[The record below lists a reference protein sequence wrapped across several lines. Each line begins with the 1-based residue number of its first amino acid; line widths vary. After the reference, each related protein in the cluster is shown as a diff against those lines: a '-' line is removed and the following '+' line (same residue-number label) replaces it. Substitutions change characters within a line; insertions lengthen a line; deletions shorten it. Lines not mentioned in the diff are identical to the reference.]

1 MIDCFVLNA
10 GYLAQ
15 GSKKDRAIKI
25 LATERSTMKVDQYT
39 VNVPPGSV
47 LPESSLKLAFLL
59 KNKELLVQ
67 QTNVHKI
74 TFKSNLR
81 CFRFFRWTILVPP
94 VIYLSLLIFK
104 YNRDAPLRSFASTTV
119 EQNDKGLAIENL
131 FMELE
136 AVTADKRDLEHYKE
150 IDRSIKDAEEAENQ
164 ENPRTL
170 LENIFQRADTN
181 EDRLLDIQELAKWIH
196 TKITE
201 HISRAMKENVGLF
214 TAIDNNPRN
223 GEVSWEEY
231 HMHFLRSHGFPES
244 YVSSHDKKHSDMS
257 RTLKESIMRDRARWA
272 EAARNDPERLELDEF
287 LAFTHPESSHR
298 ALLQMV
304 EDLFEKFDRDGD
316 EQLTED
322 EFSDLPSE
330 GMGLDLKEDK
340 REAVGGSDDR
350 RKEFRHLIDKNKDG
364 KADRTEL
371 LMYIDPRNP
380 RHAIQEAQHLISVS
394 DTNLD
399 GKLNLSEILSKMDLF
414 LGSKMVDTERSFHDE
429 F

>member
-1 MIDCFVLNA
+1 MYFSYFIHKF
-10 GYLAQ
+10 
-15 GSKKDRAIKI
+15 
-25 LATERSTMKVDQYT
+25 T
-39 VNVPPGSV
+39 
-47 LPESSLKLAFLL
+47 LK
-59 KNKELLVQ
+59 
-67 QTNVHKI
+67 
-74 TFKSNLR
+74 SDLR
-81 CFRFFRWTILVPP
+81 CFRSLRWTILVPL
-94 VIYLSLLIFK
+94 VIYLSLLFIK
-104 YNRDAPLRSFASTTV
+104 YNKNVPLKSLTPAKT
-119 EQNDKGLAIENL
+119 EQDNEGSMIENL
-131 FMELE
+131 FVELE
-136 AVTADKRDLEHYKE
+136 AVTADKKDLEWTDYREVDQNIKE
-150 IDRSIKDAEEAENQ
+150 VEEAENQ

-170 LENIFQRADTN
+170 LEDIFQRADT
-181 EDRLLDIQELAKWIH
+181 DQDQLLDIQELAKWIH

-201 HISRAMKENVGLF
+201 HISRAMRENIGLF

-231 HMHFLRSHGFPES
+231 HAYFLKSHGFPES
-244 YVSSHDKKHSDMS
+244 YVSSHDKKHGDMS

-272 EAARNDPERLELDEF
+272 EAARNDPERLALDEF

-340 REAVGGSDDR
+340 HEAVGGSEDR
-350 RKEFRHLIDKNKDG
+350 RKEFKHLIDKNKNG

-399 GKLNLSEILSKMDLF
+399 EKLNLSEILSKMELF

>member
-1 MIDCFVLNA
+1 MENFKFWGCI
-10 GYLAQ
+10 
-15 GSKKDRAIKI
+15 
-25 LATERSTMKVDQYT
+25 M
-39 VNVPPGSV
+39 
-47 LPESSLKLAFLL
+47 
-59 KNKELLVQ
+59 
-67 QTNVHKI
+67 VHKV
-74 TFKSNLR
+74 TFKSDLR
-81 CFRFFRWTILVPP
+81 CFRFLRWTILVPL
-94 VIYLSLLIFK
+94 VIYLSLLFFK
-104 YNRDAPLRSFASTTV
+104 YNRNVPLRSLTSTTAV
-119 EQNDKGLAIENL
+119 QDNKGLMIENL
-131 FMELE
+131 LIELE

-150 IDRSIKDAEEAENQ
+150 IDKNIKDVEVAENQ
-164 ENPRTL
+164 GNLKTL
-170 LENIFQRADTN
+170 LENIFQRADT
-181 EDRLLDIQELAKWIH
+181 DQDQLLDIQELARWIH
-196 TKITE
+196 TKIIE

-223 GEVSWEEY
+223 GEISWEEY
-231 HMHFLRSHGFPES
+231 HAHFLRSHGFPES
-244 YVSSHDKKHSDMS
+244 YVSSHDKKHSNMS

-272 EAARNDPERLELDEF
+272 EAAKNDPERLTLDEF

-350 RKEFRHLIDKNKDG
+350 RKEFRHLIDKNKNG

-371 LMYIDPRNP
+371 LMYVDPRNP
-380 RHAIQEAQHLISVS
+380 RHAIQEAQYLIGLS

-399 GKLNLSEILSKMDLF
+399 EKLNLFEILSKIDLF

>member
-1 MIDCFVLNA
+1 M
-10 GYLAQ
+10 YL
-15 GSKKDRAIKI
+15 S
-25 LATERSTMKVDQYT
+25 Y
-39 VNVPPGSV
+39 
-47 LPESSLKLAFLL
+47 F
-59 KNKELLVQ
+59 
-67 QTNVHKI
+67 VHKI
-74 TFKSNLR
+74 TCNSQLR
-81 CFRFFRWTILVPP
+81 CLRFLRWTILVPLI
-94 VIYLSLLIFK
+94 IYLSLLFVK
-104 YNRDAPLRSFASTTV
+104 YNKKVPLKSLTSPSAEKDSEGTM
-119 EQNDKGLAIENL
+119 IENL
-131 FMELE
+131 FVELE
-136 AVTADKRDLEHYKE
+136 AVTANKRDLERYRE
-150 IDRSIKDAEEAENQ
+150 MGLDRRDEQSIREAEEAENH

-170 LENIFQRADTN
+170 LEDIFQRADT
-181 EDRLLDIQELAKWIH
+181 DRNQLLDIQELAKWIH

-201 HISRAMKENVGLF
+201 HISRAMRENVGLF

-231 HMHFLRSHGFPES
+231 HAYFLRSHGFPDS
-244 YVSSHDKKHSDMS
+244 YVNSHDKKHSDMS

-272 EAARNDPERLELDEF
+272 EAARNDPERLALDEF

-330 GMGLDLKEDK
+330 GIGLDLREDK
-340 REAVGGSDDR
+340 HETVGGSQDR
-350 RKEFRHLIDKNKDG
+350 RKEFRHLIDKNKNG

-380 RHAIQEAQHLISVS
+380 RHAIQEAQHLINLS

-414 LGSKMVDTERSFHDE
+414 LGSKMVDTEGSFHDE

>member
-1 MIDCFVLNA
+1 MYFSYFI
-10 GYLAQ
+10 
-15 GSKKDRAIKI
+15 
-25 LATERSTMKVDQYT
+25 
-39 VNVPPGSV
+39 
-47 LPESSLKLAFLL
+47 
-59 KNKELLVQ
+59 
-67 QTNVHKI
+67 HKF
-74 TFKSNLR
+74 TCKSDLR
-81 CFRFFRWTILVPP
+81 CFRFLRWTVLVPL
-94 VIYLSLLIFK
+94 VIYLCLLFVKYRRNVPLKSLT
-104 YNRDAPLRSFASTTV
+104 STTT
-119 EQNDKGLAIENL
+119 ERDNEGSMIENL
-131 FMELE
+131 FVELE
-136 AVTADKRDLEHYKE
+136 AVTANRRD
-150 IDRSIKDAEEAENQ
+150 IDRYKDIDQNIREVEEAENQ

-170 LENIFQRADTN
+170 LKDIFQRADT
-181 EDRLLDIQELAKWIH
+181 DQDQLLDIQELATWIH
-196 TKITE
+196 SKITE
-201 HISRAMKENVGLF
+201 HISRAMRENVGLF

-231 HMHFLRSHGFPES
+231 HAYFLRSHGFPES
-244 YVSSHDKKHSDMS
+244 YVNSHDKKHSDMS

-272 EAARNDPERLELDEF
+272 EAARNDPERLTLDEF

-330 GMGLDLKEDK
+330 GVGLDLKEDK
-340 REAVGGSDDR
+340 REAIGGSEDR
-350 RKEFRHLIDKNKDG
+350 RKEFKHLIDKNKNG

-380 RHAIQEAQHLISVS
+380 RHAIQEAQHLINVS
-394 DTNLD
+394 DTDLD

-414 LGSKMVDTERSFHDE
+414 LGSKMVDTEKSFHDE

>member
-1 MIDCFVLNA
+1 MWWSCIVKGEPA
-10 GYLAQ
+10 MYL
-15 GSKKDRAIKI
+15 S
-25 LATERSTMKVDQYT
+25 Y
-39 VNVPPGSV
+39 
-47 LPESSLKLAFLL
+47 F
-59 KNKELLVQ
+59 
-67 QTNVHKI
+67 VHKV
-74 TFKSNLR
+74 TFKSDLR
-81 CFRFFRWTILVPP
+81 CFRFLRWTILVPL
-94 VIYLSLLIFK
+94 VIYLSLLFFK
-104 YNRDAPLRSFASTTV
+104 YNRNVPLRSLTSTTAV
-119 EQNDKGLAIENL
+119 QDNKGLMIENL
-131 FMELE
+131 LIELE

-150 IDRSIKDAEEAENQ
+150 IDKNIKDVEVAENQ
-164 ENPRTL
+164 GNLKTL
-170 LENIFQRADTN
+170 LENIFQRADT
-181 EDRLLDIQELAKWIH
+181 DQDQLLDIQELARWIH
-196 TKITE
+196 TKIIE

-223 GEVSWEEY
+223 GEISWEEY
-231 HMHFLRSHGFPES
+231 HAHFLRSHGFPES
-244 YVSSHDKKHSDMS
+244 YVSSHDKKHSNMS

-272 EAARNDPERLELDEF
+272 EAAKNDPERLTLDEF

-350 RKEFRHLIDKNKDG
+350 RKEFRHLIDKNKNG

-371 LMYIDPRNP
+371 LMYVDPRNP
-380 RHAIQEAQHLISVS
+380 RHAIQEAQYLIGLS

-399 GKLNLSEILSKMDLF
+399 EKLNLFEILSKIDLF

>member
-1 MIDCFVLNA
+1 M
-10 GYLAQ
+10 YL
-15 GSKKDRAIKI
+15 S
-25 LATERSTMKVDQYT
+25 Y
-39 VNVPPGSV
+39 
-47 LPESSLKLAFLL
+47 F
-59 KNKELLVQ
+59 
-67 QTNVHKI
+67 VHKV
-74 TFKSNLR
+74 TFKSDLR
-81 CFRFFRWTILVPP
+81 CFRFLRWTILVPL
-94 VIYLSLLIFK
+94 VIYLSLFFFK
-104 YNRDAPLRSFASTTV
+104 YNRNVPLRSLTSTTAV
-119 EQNDKGLAIENL
+119 QDNKGFMIENL
-131 FMELE
+131 FIELE
-136 AVTADKRDLEHYKE
+136 AMTADKRDLEHYKE
-150 IDRSIKDAEEAENQ
+150 IDKNIKDVEEAENQ

-170 LENIFQRADTN
+170 LENIFQRADT
-181 EDRLLDIQELAKWIH
+181 DQDQLLDIQELARWIH

-201 HISRAMKENVGLF
+201 HISRAIKENVGLF

-223 GEVSWEEY
+223 GEISWEEY
-231 HMHFLRSHGFPES
+231 HGHFLRSHGFPES

-272 EAARNDPERLELDEF
+272 EAARNDPERLALDEF

-330 GMGLDLKEDK
+330 GVGLDLKEDK

-350 RKEFRHLIDKNKDG
+350 RKEFRHLIDKNKNG

-371 LMYIDPRNP
+371 LMYIDPTNP

-399 GKLNLSEILSKMDLF
+399 EKLNLSEILSKMDLF

>member
-1 MIDCFVLNA
+1 MYFSYFIHKF
-10 GYLAQ
+10 
-15 GSKKDRAIKI
+15 
-25 LATERSTMKVDQYT
+25 T
-39 VNVPPGSV
+39 
-47 LPESSLKLAFLL
+47 LK
-59 KNKELLVQ
+59 
-67 QTNVHKI
+67 
-74 TFKSNLR
+74 SDLR
-81 CFRFFRWTILVPP
+81 CFRSLRWTILVPL
-94 VIYLSLLIFK
+94 VIYLSLLFIK
-104 YNRDAPLRSFASTTV
+104 YNKNVPLKSLASTKT
-119 EQNDKGLAIENL
+119 EQDNEGSMIENL
-131 FMELE
+131 FVELE
-136 AVTADKRDLEHYKE
+136 AVTADKKDLEWTDYREVDQNIKE
-150 IDRSIKDAEEAENQ
+150 VEEAENQ

-170 LENIFQRADTN
+170 LEDIFQRADT
-181 EDRLLDIQELAKWIH
+181 DQDQLLDIQELAKWIH

-201 HISRAMKENVGLF
+201 HISRAMRENIGLF

-231 HMHFLRSHGFPES
+231 HAYFLKSHGFPES

-272 EAARNDPERLELDEF
+272 EAARNDPERLALDEF

-340 REAVGGSDDR
+340 REAVGGSEDR
-350 RKEFRHLIDKNKDG
+350 RKEFKHLIDKNKNG

-399 GKLNLSEILSKMDLF
+399 EKLNLSEILSKMELF

>member
-1 MIDCFVLNA
+1 MYFSYFIH
-10 GYLAQ
+10 
-15 GSKKDRAIKI
+15 
-25 LATERSTMKVDQYT
+25 KV
-39 VNVPPGSV
+39 NCKP
-47 LPESSLKLAFLL
+47 
-59 KNKELLVQ
+59 
-67 QTNVHKI
+67 
-74 TFKSNLR
+74 NLR
-81 CFRFFRWTILVPP
+81 CFRFIRWTILVSF
-94 VIYLSLLIFK
+94 VIYLSLLFFK
-104 YNRDAPLRSFASTTV
+104 YNRNVPLKSLTSTISI
-119 EQNDKGLAIENL
+119 QDDKESMTENL
-131 FMELE
+131 FIELE
-136 AVTADKRDLEHYKE
+136 AMTIDKRDLEHYKE
-150 IDRSIKDAEEAENQ
+150 IDQNIKNMKENQ
-164 ENPRTL
+164 ENSRIL
-170 LENIFQRADTN
+170 LEDIFQRADT
-181 EDRLLDIQELAKWIH
+181 DHDQLLDIQELARWIH
-196 TKITE
+196 TKITD
-201 HISRAMKENVGLF
+201 HISRAMKENIGLF

-231 HMHFLRSHGFPES
+231 HAYFLRSHGFPES

-257 RTLKESIMRDRARWA
+257 RTLKENIMRDRARWS
-272 EAARNDPERLELDEF
+272 EAARNDPERLALDEF

-322 EFSDLPSE
+322 EFSDLPAE
-330 GMGLDLKEDK
+330 GMGLELKEDK
-340 REAVGGSDDR
+340 HEMIGGSEDR
-350 RKEFRHLIDKNKDG
+350 RKEFRHLIDKNKNG

-414 LGSKMVDTERSFHDE
+414 LGSKMVDTEKSFHDE